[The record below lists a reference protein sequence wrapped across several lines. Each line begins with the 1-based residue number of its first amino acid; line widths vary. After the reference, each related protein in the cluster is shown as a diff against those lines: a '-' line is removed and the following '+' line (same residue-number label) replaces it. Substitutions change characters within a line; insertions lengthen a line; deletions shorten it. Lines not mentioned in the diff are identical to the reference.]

1 MKLEVFLNFEIDAI
15 INEVS
20 KQTKA
25 ASNFTFQTAFDL
37 LTNSDGKVNIKAC
50 PIDYL
55 FPLCSS
61 NRKEYK
67 FCPLGSFNTP

>member
-20 KQTKA
+20 KLTKSG
-25 ASNFTFQTAFDL
+25 SNFTFHTVVDL

-50 PIDYL
+50 PIQ
-55 FPLCSS
+55 
-61 NRKEYK
+61 N
-67 FCPLGSFNTP
+67 